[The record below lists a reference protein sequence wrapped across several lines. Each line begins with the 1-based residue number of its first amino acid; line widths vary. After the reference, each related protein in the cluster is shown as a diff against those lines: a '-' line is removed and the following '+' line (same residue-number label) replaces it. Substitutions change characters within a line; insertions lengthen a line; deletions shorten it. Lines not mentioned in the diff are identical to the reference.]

1 MKKLVFSII
10 ATVVFSLNGFAFNDD
25 SKDKVT
31 SLTSQECAVFEEEVS
46 TPPDNCFY
54 SVLTMDKNEDGT
66 WTVTLTEYSTYALSA
81 EDCVFISE
89 QHARRVKRGFSF

>member
-46 TPPDNCFY
+46 T
-54 SVLTMDKNEDGT
+54 LK
-66 WTVTLTEYSTYALSA
+66 
-81 EDCVFISE
+81 I
-89 QHARRVKRGFSF
+89 